1 VNAIELP
8 EALLLS
14 AEDEV
19 ELARRI
25 EAGVFAEH
33 LIPRCPDWTTPG
45 ALMAVVDDG
54 TQAWQHFY
62 TANLRLAALVA
73 HRTARRFQV
82 DADDI
87 IQECCLSLGRAIM
100 AWDYMRGTRFST
112 LAWPRLAFAARHAC
126 LCLTKSVRC
135 TQRWLSAVNASLHGA
150 VEDDSADA
158 VEMVLA
164 QLIHLGA
171 EERQVV
177 EARFGLRS
185 GKPLSYALIANQMDT
200 SPYHVK
206 RIESTALEQLGSM
219 VAELV

>member
-1 VNAIELP
+1 
-8 EALLLS
+8 LLLS
-14 AEDEV
+14 ANDEV

-33 LIPRCPDWTTPG
+33 LIPACPDWTTPS
-45 ALMAVVDDG
+45 ALAAVIDDG
-54 TQAWQHFY
+54 AEAWRLFY

-82 DADDI
+82 EADDI

-112 LAWPRLAFAARHAC
+112 LAWPRLTFAARHAC
-126 LCLTKSVRC
+126 KCLTQSGQLS
-135 TQRWLSAVNASLHGA
+135 QRWLCAVAASLHKPDDDGA
-150 VEDDSADA
+150 EATK
-158 VEMVLA
+158 MVIA
-164 QLIHLGA
+164 QLIHLGE

-185 GKPLSYALIANQMDT
+185 GKPLSYALIASEMDT

-206 RIESTALEQLGSM
+206 RIETTALEELGSR
-219 VAELV
+219 VAALV